1 MKLATHPALDALAA
15 EYVLGTLRGAARRRF
30 ERALSSEPL
39 VAGRVNYWQQR
50 INLKP
55 SAVQAVQ
62 PSREVWKRIERDLNL
77 RALQPP
83 WYSRLNIWRNWALAA
98 SVALV
103 LVIGTQLIR
112 VAEPPVELTA
122 IATLAG
128 DDVAVRGTTVSA
140 LLSRDGKRLALRSE
154 RAIVADAARSYELWL
169 LPNGGGAPIS
179 LAVLGSLDAAFSVP
193 PAQVGRIARG
203 AKLAVSVEP
212 AGGSKTGAPTGPVIL
227 VGAIS

>member
-169 LPNGGGAPIS
+169 LPDGGGAPIS